1 MTTPSSGPS
10 AGPNPRWLPIAR
22 LAGIAI
28 VVLSVVYLGRSLWEN
43 GARLAALGAHEIS
56 LPWLIAGALLFAGNH
71 LTNSA
76 AWVIVLRQLGQRLS
90 GLQLVGIALTAQ
102 LGKYAPGNIAHQIG
116 RATLASQRGV
126 PVKTVAWSA
135 LLEVVG
141 AALACLIIGSA
152 AALAAPQSFANT
164 PVLDGLTDHLPMLGA
179 LGLILVALTV
189 VLGPLIVRRIRP
201 SFPKIDLRIA
211 LSVIGFYT
219 AGYVLAGG
227 SFYAVAA
234 ALGVHDVALLP
245 TIGVYTAAWFI
256 GFVTPGAPA
265 GLGVREAI
273 LVALLSGSVD
283 PGLAVTV
290 AIAHRLLTAFVDGI
304 AFLAGAALLSRPAA
318 TAGG

>member
-1 MTTPSSGPS
+1 L
-10 AGPNPRWLPIAR
+10 NPRWLPIAR
-22 LAGIAI
+22 LIGIAL

-43 GARLAALGAHEIS
+43 GARLATLGAHEIS
-56 LPWLIAGALLFAGNH
+56 VPWLIAGALLFAGNH

-76 AWVIVLRQLGQRLS
+76 AWIIVLRQLGQRLS

-102 LGKYAPGNIAHQIG
+102 VGKYAPGNIAHQIG

-135 LLEVVG
+135 LLEVAGIAV
-141 AALACLIIGSA
+141 ACGLIGSIV
-152 AALAAPQSFANT
+152 ALTAPQSFART
-164 PVLDGLTDHLPMLGA
+164 PVLGGFTDRLPMLGA
-179 LGLILVALTV
+179 LALAAVAAA
-189 VLGPLIVRRIRP
+189 VLLAPMIVARVLPSLPRIDRR
-201 SFPKIDLRIA
+201 A
-211 LSVIGFYT
+211 VLSVISCDT
-219 AGYVLAGG
+219 VGYALAGG

-234 ALGVHDVALLP
+234 ALGVHDIALAP
-245 TIGVYTAAWFI
+245 TIGVYAAAWFI

-304 AFLAGAALLSRPAA
+304 AFLAGAAMLSRPAA
-318 TAGG
+318 TAEG